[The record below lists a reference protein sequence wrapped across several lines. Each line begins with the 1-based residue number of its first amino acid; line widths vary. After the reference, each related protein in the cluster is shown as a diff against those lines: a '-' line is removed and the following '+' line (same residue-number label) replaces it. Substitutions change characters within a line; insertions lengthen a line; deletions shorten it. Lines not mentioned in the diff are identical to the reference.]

1 MPLSAADRTYRATG
15 LIFTV
20 LLALFILP
28 ALAPK
33 ALSQEAP
40 SPADATAT
48 QGVIEDQ
55 ISAFKAGD
63 GERAYS
69 HAAPGIKQAFTTVDR
84 FMSMV
89 QTGYLPLYNP
99 ESYTFGRNAVIGGQV
114 HQEVIVTDPS
124 GKQWQAVYTLARQED
139 GSWKIT
145 GVKLNPY
152 KAVSA

>member
-1 MPLSAADRTYRATG
+1 MPLSASQRPATATG
-15 LIFTV
+15 LIHAL
-20 LLALFILP
+20 LLALLTFA
-28 ALAPK
+28 ALAPV
-33 ALSQEAP
+33 ARSQEAP

-55 ISAFKAGD
+55 ISAFKARD

-69 HAAPGIKQAFTTVDR
+69 HAAPGIKQVFTTVDR

-139 GSWKIT
+139 GTWKIT

>member
-1 MPLSAADRTYRATG
+1 LRIVLG
-15 LIFTV
+15 L
-20 LLALFILP
+20 LLALIVFP
-28 ALAPK
+28 AFAPM
-33 ALSQEAP
+33 AHSQEAP

-55 ISAFKAGD
+55 IAAFKAGD

-69 HAAPGIKQAFTTVDR
+69 HAAPGIKQVFTTVDR

-124 GKQWQAVYTLARQED
+124 GKQWQAVYTLARQDD

-152 KAVSA
+152 KGASA